1 MMSRQNYTLLV
12 LGISL
17 RLILVGQ
24 PPVEDNSWI
33 RQTQTADAI
42 ASWVEESP
50 LALSAR
56 ASWRG
61 DLNARLLQELP
72 LYNLMVWAP
81 AKLGVPLDVAGRLVS
96 MLLWVAGFLLLQRLW
111 MRWLDETAIFWA
123 NFLFVFSPLS
133 VAFGQAIMPEMLVQI
148 LVIGMV
154 LLAVRYG
161 ERPKAATWWA
171 MVGLGL
177 VGCLLKLPEVSHIY
191 LLFAV
196 ALGWPQKWKSLFAPR
211 VLLGGLLT
219 LAGLSL
225 WGALTNKMNGNWFSE
240 WNSSSNL
247 KSFLGDSDGRLSLTN
262 WTKFVAYQ
270 FLLLGSPVVWLA
282 MVRGW
287 RNIKASLGQNR
298 WMLAWWVGL
307 GGFVL
312 LWGGPTCMAHAYY
325 NLPFLIPV
333 CWAFGQGMDC
343 DFWRVRPVARGWM
356 VAGVLAVTLP
366 MTAYLLRPDPILVE
380 TTKWMKQNVP
390 KGDLVIIKANHSVYT
405 REYPQDPGFSYL
417 SGRGVWIWTKFLLP
431 AEKERAVQTARW
443 IVETHPPLKD
453 SWWEVLRKKIKQHE
467 RAPEDITLLLKETK
481 AARVKD
487 DPAFTAYKTHGKQGF
502 LSVP

>member
-1 MMSRQNYTLLV
+1 MNWKSYILLL

-42 ASWVEESP
+42 AGWVEESP

-61 DLNARLLQELP
+61 DLNARILQELP
-72 LYNLMVWAP
+72 LYNLMVWAL
-81 AKLGVPLDVAGRLVS
+81 AKLQVPLDVAGRLVS

-111 MRWLDETAIFWA
+111 IRWLDEAGTFWA

-154 LLAVRYG
+154 LLAVRYR
-161 ERPKAATWWA
+161 ERPRAGIWWA

-177 VGCLLKLPEVSHIY
+177 VGWLLKLPEVSHIY

-196 ALGWPQKWKSLFAPR
+196 ALGWPQGWKGLFAPR

-225 WGALTNKMNGNWFSE
+225 WGALTNQMNGEWFSE

-247 KSFLGDSDGRLSLTN
+247 KSFLGDLDGRLSLRN
-262 WTKFVAYQ
+262 WTKFVFYQ
-270 FLLLGSPVVWLA
+270 FLLLASPVVWLA
-282 MVRGW
+282 IARGW
-287 RNIKASLGQNR
+287 EDIKASLGKNR

-312 LWGGPTCMAHAYY
+312 LWGGPTCMNHAYY

-333 CWAFGQGMDC
+333 CWAFGQAMGC
-343 DFWRVRPVARGWM
+343 DFWHIRPAARKWVG
-356 VAGVLAVTLP
+356 AGVLAVTLP
-366 MTAYLLRPDPILVE
+366 MTAYLIRPDAVLDE
-380 TTKWMKQNVP
+380 TTKWMKQNIP
-390 KGDLVIIKANHSVYT
+390 NGDLVIIKANHSVYT
-405 REYPQDPGFSYL
+405 REYLQLPGFSYL
-417 SGRGVWIWTKFLLP
+417 SGRRTWIWCPYLSN
-431 AEKERAVQTARW
+431 EERDRALKTSRW
-443 IVETHPPLKD
+443 LVETLPSSGT
-453 SWWEVLRKKIKQHE
+453 SWWKNMRKRIKGHERPIEDISEFKTTVGAELIKQGE
-467 RAPEDITLLLKETK
+467 GYQVFRVNLKK
-481 AARVKD
+481 
-487 DPAFTAYKTHGKQGF
+487 
-502 LSVP
+502 

>member
-1 MMSRQNYTLLV
+1 MSRQSRILLV

-61 DLNARLLQELP
+61 DLNARLLLELP
-72 LYNLMVWAP
+72 IYNLMVWAP

-96 MLLWVAGFLLLQRLW
+96 MLLWVAGFLLLQMLW
-111 MRWLDETAIFWA
+111 MRWLDDRETFWA

-133 VAFGQAIMPEMLVQI
+133 VAFGQAIMPEMLVQL

-154 LLAVRYG
+154 LMAVRYG

-177 VGCLLKLPEVSHIY
+177 VGCLLKLPEVSHVY

-196 ALGWPQKWKSLFAPR
+196 ALGWPQRWKSLFAPR

-225 WGALTNKMNGNWFSE
+225 WGALTNKMNGEWFSE

-247 KSFLGDSDGRLSLTN
+247 KSFLGDMDGRFSLTN
-262 WTKFVAYQ
+262 WTKIVAYQ
-270 FLLLGSPVVWLA
+270 FLLLGSPMVWLA
-282 MVRGW
+282 ILIGW

-333 CWAFGQGMDC
+333 CWAFGQAMDC
-343 DFWRVRPVARGWM
+343 DFWRFRPAPRKWVG
-356 VAGVLAVTLP
+356 AGVLAVTLP

-417 SGRGVWIWTKFLLP
+417 SGRGAWIWTKYLPP

-443 IVETHPPLKD
+443 IVETLPPPST
-453 SWWEVLRKKIKQHE
+453 SWWESVRKKIKGHE
-467 RAPEDITLLLKETK
+467 RPAEDISELK
-481 AARVKD
+481 
-487 DPAFTAYKTHGKQGF
+487 KTVRAELIKQGEGYQAF
-502 LSVP
+502 RVNLKK

>member
-1 MMSRQNYTLLV
+1 MNWKSYILLL

-42 ASWVEESP
+42 AGWVEESP

-61 DLNARLLQELP
+61 DLNARILQELP
-72 LYNLMVWAP
+72 LYNLMVWAL
-81 AKLGVPLDVAGRLVS
+81 AKLQVPLDVAGRLVS

-111 MRWLDETAIFWA
+111 IRWLDEAGTFWA

-154 LLAVRYG
+154 LLAVRYR
-161 ERPKAATWWA
+161 ERPRAGIWWA

-196 ALGWPQKWKSLFAPR
+196 ALGWPQGWKGLFAPR

-225 WGALTNKMNGNWFSE
+225 WGALTNQMNGEWFSE

-247 KSFLGDSDGRLSLTN
+247 KSFLGDLDGRLSLRN
-262 WTKFVAYQ
+262 WTKFVFYQ
-270 FLLLGSPVVWLA
+270 FLLLASPVVWLA
-282 MVRGW
+282 IARGW
-287 RNIKASLGQNR
+287 EDIKASLGKNR

-312 LWGGPTCMAHAYY
+312 LWGGPTCMNHAYY

-333 CWAFGQGMDC
+333 CWAFGKAMDC
-343 DFWRVRPVARGWM
+343 DFWQSRPAARKWVG
-356 VAGVLAVTLP
+356 GVILAVTLP
-366 MTAYLLRPDPILVE
+366 MTAYLLRPDSILAE
-380 TTKWMKQNVP
+380 TTKWMKENIN

-405 REYPQDPGFSYL
+405 REYPQLPGFSYL
-417 SGRGVWIWTKFLLP
+417 SGRRTWIWSPYLSD
-431 AEKERAVQTARW
+431 EERARALKTSRW
-443 IVETHPPLKD
+443 LVETVPSSKT
-453 SWWEVLRKKIKQHE
+453 SWWENIRKKIKGHE
-467 RAPEDITLLLKETK
+467 RPAEDISELK
-481 AARVKD
+481 
-487 DPAFTAYKTHGKQGF
+487 KTVGAELIKQGEGCQIF
-502 LSVP
+502 RIDLKR

>member
-1 MMSRQNYTLLV
+1 MSWQSWILLV
-12 LGISL
+12 VGISL

-61 DLNARLLQELP
+61 DLNARLLLELP

-111 MRWLDETAIFWA
+111 TRWLDGAAALWA

-133 VAFGQAIMPEMLVQI
+133 IAFGQAIMPEMLVQL

-154 LLAVRYG
+154 LQAVRYG
-161 ERPKAATWWA
+161 ERPTSGTWWA

-196 ALGWPQKWKSLFAPR
+196 ALGWPQRWNGLFATR

-225 WGALTNKMNGNWFSE
+225 WGALTNKMNGEWFSE

-247 KSFLGDSDGRLSLTN
+247 KSFLGDLDGRISLTN
-262 WTKFVAYQ
+262 WTKIAAYQ

-282 MVRGW
+282 ILIGW

-333 CWAFGQGMDC
+333 CWAFGQAMDC
-343 DFWRVRPVARGWM
+343 DFWRFRPVARGWM
-356 VAGVLAVTLP
+356 VAGVMAVTLP
-366 MTAYLLRPDPILVE
+366 MTAYLLRPDPILAE
-380 TTKWMKQNVP
+380 TTKWMKESIN

-405 REYPQDPGFSYL
+405 REYPQNPGFSYL
-417 SGRGVWIWTKFLLP
+417 SGRGVWIWTKFLPP
-431 AEKERAVQTARW
+431 AEQKQAVQTARW
-443 IVETHPPLKD
+443 IVETHPPSKD
-453 SWWEVLRKKIKQHE
+453 LWWEVLRKKIKQHE
-467 RAPEDITLLLKETK
+467 RAPEDIALLLRETR
-481 AARVKD
+481 AVRVTCES
-487 DPAFTAYKTHGKQGF
+487 AFTVYKTSGKQKF

>member
-1 MMSRQNYTLLV
+1 MGRKSYILLL

-33 RQTQTADAI
+33 RQTQPADAI

-50 LALSAR
+50 LALSAK

-61 DLNARLLQELP
+61 DLNARLLLELP
-72 LYNLMVWAP
+72 IYNLMVWAP

-111 MRWLDETAIFWA
+111 MRWLDERETFWA

-133 VAFGQAIMPEMLVQI
+133 VAFGQAIMPEMLVQL

-154 LLAVRYG
+154 LQAVRYG

-191 LLFAV
+191 LLFTV
-196 ALGWPQKWKSLFAPR
+196 ALGWPQRWKSLFASR

-225 WGALTNKMNGNWFSE
+225 WGALTNKMNGEWFSE

-247 KSFLGDSDGRLSLTN
+247 KSFLGDMGGRLSLTN

-282 MVRGW
+282 IVIGW

-333 CWAFGQGMDC
+333 CWAFGQAMNC
-343 DFWRVRPVARGWM
+343 NFWRFKPVALGWM
-356 VAGVLAVTLP
+356 VAGVMAVTLP
-366 MTAYLLRPDPILVE
+366 MTAYLLRPDPILAE
-380 TTKWMKQNVP
+380 TTKWMKQYVP
-390 KGDLVIIKANHSVYT
+390 KSDLVIIKANHSVYT

-431 AEKERAVQTARW
+431 AEQERAMQTARW
-443 IVETHPPLKD
+443 IVVTHPPLKD
-453 SWWEVLRKKIKQHE
+453 PWWEVLRKKIKQHE
-467 RAPEDITLLLKETK
+467 RASEDITLLLKETK

-487 DPAFTAYKTHGKQGF
+487 EPAFTAYKTHGKQGF

>member
-1 MMSRQNYTLLV
+1 MGRKSYILLL

-81 AKLGVPLDVAGRLVS
+81 ARLGVPLDVAGRLVS

-111 MRWLDETAIFWA
+111 TRWLDGTATFWA

-133 VAFGQAIMPEMLVQI
+133 IAFGQAIMPEMLVQVV
-148 LVIGMV
+148 VIGMV

-161 ERPKAATWWA
+161 ERPRAATWWA

-196 ALGWPQKWKSLFAPR
+196 ALGWPQGWKELFAPR

-225 WGALTNKMNGNWFSE
+225 WGALTNQINGEWFAE
-240 WNSSSNL
+240 WNSTSNL
-247 KSFLGDSDGRLSLTN
+247 KSFLGDLDGRLSLRN

-270 FLLLGSPVVWLA
+270 FLLLASPLVWLA
-282 MVRGW
+282 IARGW
-287 RNIKASLGQNR
+287 KDIKASLGQNR

-333 CWAFGQGMDC
+333 CWAFGQAMNC
-343 DFWRVRPVARGWM
+343 DFWRTSPAARSWM
-356 VAGVLAVTLP
+356 VVGVMAVTLP

-380 TTKWMKQNVP
+380 TTKWMKENIN

-405 REYPQDPGFSYL
+405 REYPQNPGFSYL
-417 SGRGVWIWTKFLLP
+417 SGRRTWIWGPYLSD
-431 AEKERAVQTARW
+431 KERARALETSRW
-443 IVETHPPLKD
+443 LVETLPPSEA
-453 SWWEVLRKKIKQHE
+453 SWWENVRKKIKGHE
-467 RAPEDITLLLKETK
+467 RPVEEISELK
-481 AARVKD
+481 
-487 DPAFTAYKTHGKQGF
+487 KTVWAEMIKQGEGYQAF
-502 LSVP
+502 RINLKK

>member
-1 MMSRQNYTLLV
+1 MMSRQNYILLV

-42 ASWVEESP
+42 ASWVKESP
-50 LALSAR
+50 LVLSAR

-61 DLNARLLQELP
+61 DLNARLLLELP
-72 LYNLMVWAP
+72 FYNLVVWAP

-96 MLLWVAGFLLLQRLW
+96 MLFWVAGFLLLQRLW
-111 MRWLDETAIFWA
+111 MRWLDGRETFWA

-133 VAFGQAIMPEMLVQI
+133 IAFGQAIMPEMLVQL

-154 LLAVRYG
+154 LQAVRYG
-161 ERPKAATWWA
+161 ERPKAGTWWA

-177 VGCLLKLPEVSHIY
+177 VGCRLKLPEVFHIY
-191 LLFAV
+191 LLFAL
-196 ALGWPQKWKSLFAPR
+196 ALGWPQRWNGLFAPR

-225 WGALTNKMNGNWFSE
+225 WGVLTNKMNGNWFSE

-247 KSFLGDSDGRLSLTN
+247 KSFLGDLDGRLSLMS
-262 WTKFVAYQ
+262 WTKLVAYQ
-270 FLLLGSPVVWLA
+270 LLLLASPVVWLA
-282 MVRGW
+282 MVIGW
-287 RNIKASLGQNR
+287 RNIKVSLGQNR
-298 WMLAWWVGL
+298 WMLVWWVSL

-333 CWAFGQGMDC
+333 CWAFGKAMDC
-343 DFWRVRPVARGWM
+343 DFWRFSPVARVWM

-366 MTAYLLRPDPILVE
+366 MTAYLLRPDRILAE
-380 TTKWMKQNVP
+380 STKWMEQNIP
-390 KGDLVIIKANHSVYT
+390 KGDLVIIKANHSEYT

-417 SGRGVWIWTKFLLP
+417 SGRGAWIWTKFLPP
-431 AEKERAVQTARW
+431 AEQERAMQTARW
-443 IVETHPPLKD
+443 IVETLPPQRT
-453 SWWEVLRKKIKQHE
+453 SWWESVRKQIKGHE
-467 RAPEDITLLLKETK
+467 RPVEDITELKKTVGAELVTQGDGY
-481 AARVKD
+481 RVFRVNIK
-487 DPAFTAYKTHGKQGF
+487 K
-502 LSVP
+502 